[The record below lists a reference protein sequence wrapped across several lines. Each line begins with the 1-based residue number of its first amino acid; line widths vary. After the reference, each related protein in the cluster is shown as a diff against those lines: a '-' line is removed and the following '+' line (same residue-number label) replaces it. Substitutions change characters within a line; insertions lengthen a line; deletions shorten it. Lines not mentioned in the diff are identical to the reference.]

1 MLLAQLILTPLIFPM
16 SAFDLIVIGSGP
28 GGYVAAI
35 RAAQLGLKTAIIE
48 KSKTLGGTCLNIGCI
63 PSKAL
68 LNSSHHFSFAKKEAA
83 HHGVI
88 LGDIKLDLGTML
100 KRKDGVVKQLT
111 GGVGFLMKKNK
122 VTVFQGEGRIAAP
135 GRVTVTPEA
144 GAAAQELEA
153 KHIIIATGSVPID
166 LPTMPVDGETVV
178 TSTEALSFES
188 VPRKM
193 LVIGAGA
200 IGLELGSVWARLGT
214 EVTVVEFLPRIA
226 PGFDLE
232 LAKSLQR
239 SLESEGIRFLL
250 ETKVNGISVQKGVAS
265 VQAAAKDGK
274 ELVLEADKVLVA
286 VGRKAT
292 LGNAVSDDLGLALDE
307 RRRVKVDGHFQT
319 NIPGIYAIGDVIT
332 GPMLAHKAEE
342 EGVAC
347 VERIAGKAGHVNYD
361 TIPGVIYTEPEVAS
375 VGLSEEM
382 AKEKGVEIRVG
393 KFLFR
398 ANGRAL
404 ASDSADG
411 FVKLIADAKTDRLIG
426 AHVISPAASELIAEA
441 VSVMEFGGSAEDLAR
456 TVHAHPT
463 LSEAVKEAALAVDK
477 RAIHS

>member
-1 MLLAQLILTPLIFPM
+1 MP
-16 SAFDLIVIGSGP
+16 AFDLIVIGSGP

-35 RAAQLGLKTAIIE
+35 RAAQLGLKTALIE

-68 LNSSHHFSFAKKEAA
+68 LNSSHHFAFAKKEAA

-111 GGVGFLMKKNK
+111 TGVGFLMKKNK
-122 VTVFQGEGRIAAP
+122 VAVLEGEGRIVAP
-135 GRVTVTPEA
+135 GRVTVTPAA
-144 GAAAQELEA
+144 GSTAAAQELEA

-166 LPTMPVDGETVV
+166 LPTMPVDGRTVV
-178 TSTEALSFES
+178 TSTEALSFET
-188 VPRKM
+188 VPQK
-193 LVIGAGA
+193 LVVIGAGA

-232 LAKSLQR
+232 LAKTLQR
-239 SLESEGIRFLL
+239 ALEGEGVKFLL
-250 ETKVNGISVQKGVAS
+250 ETKVNGINVQKGTAF

-292 LGNAVSDDLGLALDE
+292 LGNAVADDLGLALDE
-307 RRRVKVDGHFQT
+307 RRRVKVDEHFQT

-342 EGVAC
+342 EGIAC

-361 TIPGVIYTEPEVAS
+361 TIPGIIYTEPEVAS

-382 AKEKGVEIRVG
+382 AKEKGIETRVG